1 MRVNLNSVPTLV
13 AFAVLVAVFS
23 AIARKPTKERVRLWL
38 AGWVLVLLGT
48 LARVARFRSPGWAQI
63 ELAAGLSLRAM
74 GSIAFVAS
82 VAPKTTTWRRQ
93 LVLGMVFGV
102 PTLIYLGAL
111 FGQVSAKGFYY
122 AVIAGGLAAIAILLR
137 VWYHKMTPY
146 VATTGL
152 AAATVAGL
160 VIWTIALGKPERG
173 IHIMLAALN
182 LLAAGLYWHHF
193 RRATAGVLTAVIGF
207 VGWSASFPAGI
218 LLPKLISSVRF
229 QTEIWNIPKYM
240 VAFGMIVTLLEE
252 QIRQSEHLA
261 YHDALT
267 GLPNRRLLQ
276 DRLLQALAH
285 ASRSGHKVAILLLD
299 LDDFKQVND
308 TFGHHIGDAAL
319 QAVARRLSTR
329 VRAADTLARTG
340 GDEFM
345 IVSEVA
351 APEGARTLA
360 SALESALLLPLDAG
374 GRRVWTGA
382 SVGYALYPD
391 DGADADELCAAADRA
406 MYACKRGVR
415 LR

>member
-13 AFAVLVAVFS
+13 AFAVLVAVFA

-38 AGWVLVLLGT
+38 VGWVLVLLGT
-48 LARVARFRSPGWAQI
+48 LARVARFQSPGWAQI
-63 ELAAGLSLRAM
+63 ELAAGLSLRAL
-74 GSIAFVAS
+74 GGIAFVAS
-82 VAPKTTTWRRQ
+82 VAPKATTWRRQ
-93 LVLGMVFGV
+93 LVLGLVLGLPALV
-102 PTLIYLGAL
+102 YLNAL
-111 FGQVSAKGFYY
+111 FWVGAKGLYY

-137 VWYHKMTPY
+137 VWYHRMTPY

-152 AAATVAGL
+152 AAATLAGL
-160 VIWTIALGKPERG
+160 VIWTIALGKPECG

-182 LLAAGLYWHHF
+182 LLAAGLYWYHF
-193 RRATAGVLTAVIGF
+193 RRPTAGVLTAVIGF

-218 LLPKLISSVRF
+218 LLPRLISSVRF
-229 QTEIWNIPKYM
+229 QTEIWNIPEYL

-285 ASRSGHKVAILLLD
+285 ASRSGRKVAILLLD

-308 TFGHHIGDAAL
+308 TFGHRIGAAAL

-345 IVSEVA
+345 VVSEVA

-360 SALESALLLPLDAG
+360 SALESALLLPLDAE
-374 GRRVWTGA
+374 GRRVRTGA

>member
-1 MRVNLNSVPTLV
+1 MRVNLNAVPTLV
-13 AFAVLVAVFS
+13 ALAVLVAVFA
-23 AIARKPTKERVRLWL
+23 AIARKLTKERVRLWL

-63 ELAAGLSLRAM
+63 ELAAGLSLRTM

-93 LVLGMVFGV
+93 FVLGLVFGV

-137 VWYHKMTPY
+137 VWYGRMTLY
-146 VATTGL
+146 VATMGL
-152 AAATVAGL
+152 AAATLAGL
-160 VIWTIALGKPERG
+160 VIWTIAAGKPERG

-193 RRATAGVLTAVIGF
+193 RRATVGVLTAVIGF
-207 VGWSASFPAGI
+207 VGWSVSFPAGI
-218 LLPKLISSVRF
+218 LLPRLVSSVRF
-229 QTEIWNIPKYM
+229 QTEIWNIPKYL
-240 VAFGMIVTLLEE
+240 VAVGMIVTLLEE

-285 ASRSGHKVAILLLD
+285 ASRTGHKVAILLLD

-308 TFGHHIGDAAL
+308 TFGHRTGDAAL
-319 QAVARRLSTR
+319 QAVATRLSTR

-374 GRRVWTGA
+374 GSRVWTGA

-391 DGADADELCAAADRA
+391 DGANADELCAAADRA